1 MPGLAHVS
9 HGLRHLAAPA
19 KAGAQGNRSLVA
31 LGSRFRGNDELGGND
46 GFDRNGRAPAAR
58 PELRGRHDHGFL
70 R

>member
-9 HGLRHLAAPA
+9 HGLRHLVAPA

-31 LGSRFRGNDELGGND
+31 LDSRFRGNEGLGGI
-46 GFDRNGRAPAAR
+46 GCAAAAR

>member
-31 LGSRFRGNDELGGND
+31 LGSRFRGKDELGGND
-46 GFDRNGRAPAAR
+46 GFDRNGRTARAAG
-58 PELRGRHDHGFL
+58 EA
-70 R
+70 